1 MLVVVGFSAEA
12 ALLPAGTPHLVS
24 AADPAR
30 LARVVAAMPRPT
42 AILSLGIAG
51 GLDPALRPG
60 ALVVARNVIAEA
72 RWPADAAWS
81 GALLEA
87 TGALHADIAGADCVI
102 ATPAAKAALWAA
114 TGAAAV
120 DMESAAIAR
129 IFSPLGVP
137 FAVLRAVADTAGEAL
152 PAAAAMG
159 LDAAGNPAPW
169 RVIRA
174 LLRRPQDLPGL
185 IRMALR
191 SRAALS
197 ALAPHCSAGAAAF
210 RPPLA

>member
-12 ALLPAGTPHLVS
+12 ALLPAGTPHLV
-24 AADPAR
+24 AAANPVR
-30 LARVVAAMPRPT
+30 LAQILAAMPRPA

-129 IFSPLGVP
+129 LGVP